1 MLRPVDVESALGP
14 AREERSC
21 RRNVPEISP
30 QVHDLPRAQPHQ
42 HPHRPKRKPFDALIG
57 ALVRVPKLLLPRP
70 EVVHLSDNLP
80 DQLFDASQL
89 RLDRLQLLLRLD
101 GRPVSGVGADV
112 NVQFNVAGWASS
124 PWIMGLAHSPL
135 RVGGSAY
142 EMRSVGFQSIRRKRR
157 RRAT

>member
-1 MLRPVDVESALGP
+1 MLRSADVESALGP

-21 RRNVPEISP
+21 RSNVPEISP

-42 HPHRPKRKPFDALIG
+42 HPHGPKRKPFDALVG
-57 ALVRVPKLLLPRP
+57 ALVRIPKLLLPRP
-70 EVVHLSDNLP
+70 EVIHLSDNLP

-101 GRPVSGVGADV
+101 GRPVSSVGADV

-124 PWIMGLAHSPL
+124 P
-135 RVGGSAY
+135 
-142 EMRSVGFQSIRRKRR
+142 
-157 RRAT
+157 